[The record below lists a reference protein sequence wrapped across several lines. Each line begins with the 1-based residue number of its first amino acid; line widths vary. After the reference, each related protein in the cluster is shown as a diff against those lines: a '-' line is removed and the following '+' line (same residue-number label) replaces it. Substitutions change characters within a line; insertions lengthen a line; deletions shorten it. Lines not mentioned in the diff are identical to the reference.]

1 LKDVAQPG
9 SVPDPADS
17 APLRN
22 RFTMPQ
28 LVVSAVGHD
37 HPGLVDQLTELL
49 SRYHANIA
57 DSRMVNLHGQF
68 AVVMLIDIPE
78 PHVASIQQELPV
90 EAEKLGLTATI
101 AATGAAGD
109 RGTPSPGVP
118 LRIRTF
124 AMDQAGLVHRIA
136 HALHQHGVNIE
147 DLTTKLEHGP
157 HSGTPLFSMDMVV
170 TVPAEVPLKKVREAL
185 EALCADLN
193 CDLDIDRA

>member
-1 LKDVAQPG
+1 
-9 SVPDPADS
+9 
-17 APLRN
+17 
-22 RFTMPQ
+22 MPQ
-28 LVVSAVGHD
+28 LVVSAVGSD

-78 PHVASIQQELPV
+78 PQVEPIQDQLPG

-101 AATGAAGD
+101 TGTAAAD
-109 RGTPSPGVP
+109 RGAPSPGVP

-124 AMDQAGLVHRIA
+124 AMDQVGLVHRIA

-185 EALCADLN
+185 ETLCADLN